1 MSLRKLA
8 STTGAALLLLTANAV
23 SAQDLQVKQWASACA
38 NCHGTNGKAVGAAPA
53 LAGQP
58 AAELIKKMAA
68 YKAGAVSATIMHQIA
83 KGYTD
88 AQIEAMAAF
97 FAAQK

>member
-58 AAELIKKMAA
+58 AAELIKNGGLQGWCGSSNHHASDCQGLHRCA
-68 YKAGAVSATIMHQIA
+68 N
-83 KGYTD
+83 
-88 AQIEAMAAF
+88 
-97 FAAQK
+97 

>member
-38 NCHGTNGKAVGAAPA
+38 NCHGTNAKADGAAPA
-53 LAGQP
+53 VAGQP
-58 AAELIKKMAA
+58 AGELSKKNGGLQGWC
-68 YKAGAVSATIMHQIA
+68 GASNHHASDCQGLHRCA
-83 KGYTD
+83 N
-88 AQIEAMAAF
+88 
-97 FAAQK
+97 